1 LKLNTKQPVQLAPD
15 PDASLEPSLG
25 GAQRALP
32 PAITWQRIKPHF
44 ASLGITRVAVITGLD
59 VVGIPVVMVSR
70 PNSRSLSVS
79 QGKGIDLCAAKVSGA
94 MESIEQHCAE
104 HLDVPLRY
112 GSWKELRERACVL
125 DPSTLPCFDRASA
138 RSSATLWVE
147 GRRCADAA
155 PCWVPHAL
163 VHLDLRRP
171 LAPGSE
177 LFPLSSNGL
186 ASGNTATEATVHG
199 LLELIERDAWSRFVD
214 LPEEARSDRRLAL
227 ASVSEPRL
235 LELLQK
241 LDRAGLN
248 VLVWDLSTELGV
260 PCFLCQLI
268 EAEVEWAF
276 QTGRAE
282 GLGCHTDRR
291 VALGRALCEAAQS
304 RLCAI
309 SGSRDD
315 MTQGSV
321 ARVRAPASM
330 ERAQRQVGRGSDGA
344 RQFASIST
352 RCFHSLESEL
362 AWLVQALG
370 AWVGAEVVVVNVPV
384 PGLPVSVVRVLASEL
399 RAPHFLAK
407 KPPRFQRADVQI

>member
-1 LKLNTKQPVQLAPD
+1 MQLASHPD
-15 PDASLEPSLG
+15 SSREPYLG
-25 GAQRALP
+25 GAHRALP
-32 PAITWQRIKPHF
+32 PALTWQRIKPCI

-79 QGKGIDLCAAKVSGA
+79 QGKGVDLCSAKVSGA

-104 HLDVPLRY
+104 HLDLPLRY
-112 GSWKELRERACVL
+112 GSWNELRARACAL
-125 DPSTLPCFDRASA
+125 DPAALPSFDRAA
-138 RSSATLWVE
+138 VRSRATLWVE

-186 ASGNTATEATVHG
+186 ASGNTPTEATLHA

-214 LPEEARSDRRLAL
+214 LSEEARSERRLAL
-227 ASVSEPRL
+227 ASVSDPVL

-241 LDRAGLN
+241 LERAGLN

-268 EAEVEWAF
+268 EAEAEWAF

-291 VALGRALCEAAQS
+291 IALARALCEAAQS

-321 ARVRAPASM
+321 ARVRAPAAVR
-330 ERAQRQVGRGSDGA
+330 RARQQIDRGSEGT
-344 RQFASIST
+344 RQFASITTSV
-352 RCFHSLESEL
+352 FPSLDSGL
-362 AWLVQALG
+362 AWLVGGLR
-370 AWVGAEVVVVNVPV
+370 AWVGAEVVVVDVPA

-407 KPPRFQRADVQI
+407 QRPRESERAGVPA